1 MNALLIEPDYY
12 TRYPPLGL
20 MKLATY
26 HRSRGDHVQLVRGT
40 TYDVDF
46 HPDTIEITSL
56 FTYAWKP
63 VHESIDFYHKMF
75 PDSQIT
81 VGGIYASLMPEQIIS
96 EFPFVN
102 VHMGLHEAAEKCMP
116 AYDILKSVTK
126 WKNWDASIIFTSR
139 GCIRKCPFCS
149 VPTIEGG
156 FRQIV
161 KNVEEYI
168 YPGHRKVILWDNNF
182 LASSY
187 WKEIIST
194 LRSLDLEIDFNQGL
208 DARLMDEEKAC
219 ILADLKMP
227 AVRMAYDSPEEKDAI
242 LKAVEMLHDSGVRKR
257 KIIFYNLYNFYDA
270 GRSTGDDPESFFS
283 RVKEVLNLGC
293 VSYPMRFEPMTS
305 LKKNKFVSPLWT
317 AGELEMVAKSRR
329 VIGYGGVFPPYRGL
343 LKKMNNASC
352 FREGF
357 ELYPAKRTDSF
368 LNYESCP
375 PGNQI
380 I

>member
-1 MNALLIEPDYY
+1 MNVLLVEPDYY

-20 MKLATY
+20 MKLAAY
-26 HRSRGDHVQLVRGT
+26 HRSRGNHVQLVRGT

-63 VHESIDFYHKMF
+63 VHESIAFYHNMF
-75 PDSQIT
+75 PDSRIT
-81 VGGIYASLMPEQIIS
+81 VGGIYASLMPEHIIS

-102 VHMGLHEAAEKCMP
+102 VHKGLHEAAEKCMP

-149 VPTIEGG
+149 VPKIEGE
-156 FRQIV
+156 FRHIV
-161 KNVEEYI
+161 KNVEEHI

-187 WKEIIST
+187 WKEILAT
-194 LRSLDLEIDFNQGL
+194 LRSLGLEIDFNQGL

-219 ILADLKMP
+219 VLADLKMP
-227 AVRMAYDSPEEKDAI
+227 AFRMAYDFPEEKDAVV
-242 LKAVEMLHDSGVRKR
+242 KAVEMLHDSGVRKR
-257 KIIFYNLYNFYDA
+257 KIIFYNLYNFYDTA
-270 GRSTGDDPESFFS
+270 KSTGDDPESFFS

-357 ELYPAKRTDSF
+357 ELYPAKRTDS
-368 LNYESCP
+368 LAL
-375 PGNQI
+375 
-380 I
+380 

>member
-1 MNALLIEPDYY
+1 MEELGRIHNIHLKGLYKEMPILFGPDD
-12 TRYPPLGL
+12 R
-20 MKLATY
+20 
-26 HRSRGDHVQLVRGT
+26 RGISSDCEKR
-40 TYDVDF
+40 
-46 HPDTIEITSL
+46 
-56 FTYAWKP
+56 
-63 VHESIDFYHKMF
+63 
-75 PDSQIT
+75 
-81 VGGIYASLMPEQIIS
+81 GGIYIPRPQER
-96 EFPFVN
+96 
-102 VHMGLHEAAEKCMP
+102 
-116 AYDILKSVTK
+116 D
-126 WKNWDASIIFTSR
+126 
-139 GCIRKCPFCS
+139 
-149 VPTIEGG
+149 
-156 FRQIV
+156 
-161 KNVEEYI
+161 
-168 YPGHRKVILWDNNF
+168 LWDNNF